1 MPSILIN
8 GRESDHISVLDR
20 GLQYGDGLFE
30 TIRITEGVPQYW
42 QGHVDRLFAGC
53 DRLHVPRPDLAVLQS
68 EAMSLCENIGD
79 GVLKLII
86 TRGEGGRGYMVP
98 DEIMTTRIVAMFP
111 APKYSE
117 DCWSKGIVVRVC
129 DTRLGLNPALAG
141 IKHLNRLE
149 QVLARAEWND
159 AEIHEGLMLDAENYV
174 IEGTM
179 SNVYCVKNNE
189 LITPD
194 ISRCGVKGII
204 RDQVIK
210 IAQKLG
216 INMYETNFTLDTL
229 YDSDEIFVTNSVI
242 GLWPVRQLENHQFKV
257 GTVSQQISEILN
269 NKKHGIENVA

>member
-1 MPSILIN
+1 
-8 GRESDHISVLDR
+8 
-20 GLQYGDGLFE
+20 
-30 TIRITEGVPQYW
+30 
-42 QGHVDRLFAGC
+42 
-53 DRLHVPRPDLAVLQS
+53 
-68 EAMSLCENIGD
+68 
-79 GVLKLII
+79 
-86 TRGEGGRGYMVP
+86 
-98 DEIMTTRIVAMFP
+98 
-111 APKYSE
+111 
-117 DCWSKGIVVRVC
+117 
-129 DTRLGLNPALAG
+129 
-141 IKHLNRLE
+141 
-149 QVLARAEWND
+149 
-159 AEIHEGLMLDAENYV
+159 
-174 IEGTM
+174 M